1 MMNWRVTALRRLRGI
16 LKRPPGGKSL
26 TEEMAEYKR
35 AEKVLEER
43 NRFSVNSPA
52 PTA

>member
-1 MMNWRVTALRRLRGI
+1 MKNWRVTALRRLRGI

-35 AEKVLEER
+35 AEKALEER
-43 NRFSVNSPA
+43 KTGRF
-52 PTA
+52 